1 MPIGGDSLR
10 IGVDALTKS
19 DDVLL
24 ELNRRFAAYMKS
36 VFPFQYEG
44 KVYQLINNY
53 VTSLHMRCDVCGTYP
68 IFEVSIIRSE
78 NGDQLSV
85 GNDCIDRLTKREVSG
100 WFKNYRKKR
109 ENVIRNR
116 KYIDGL
122 SLVLDGSLRNEFALK
137 ITDSDIKR
145 LSLLLEKLINGFNP
159 DRRESQLAECYIR
172 RTKYA

>member
-1 MPIGGDSLR
+1 MAALVSELR
-10 IGVDALTKS
+10 LDALTKS
-19 DDVLL
+19 DDILL

-53 VTSLHMRCDVCGTYP
+53 VTLRHMRCDVCGTYP

-78 NGDQLSV
+78 DGQQLTV
-85 GNDCIDRLTKREVSG
+85 GNNCLDRLTKLKVSG

-122 SLVLDGSLRNEFALK
+122 SLILDGSLRNELDFK

-145 LSLLLEKLINGFNP
+145 ISLLLEKLINGFNP
-159 DRRESQLAECYIR
+159 DRRESQLADCYIR
-172 RTKYA
+172 RTEYA

>member
-1 MPIGGDSLR
+1 MVTIVSELRLDSL
-10 IGVDALTKS
+10 IKA

-24 ELNRRFAAYMKS
+24 ELNRKFAAYMAS
-36 VFPFQYEG
+36 VFQFQYAG

-53 VTSLHMRCDVCGTYP
+53 VASPHMRCDVCGNYP

-78 NGDQLSV
+78 DGQQLHV
-85 GNDCIDRLTKREVSG
+85 GNNCIDRLTHRKVSK

-109 ENVIRNR
+109 ENIIRNR

-122 SLVLDGSLRNEFALK
+122 SLILNDSRRNGLTFPISDSEIKK
-137 ITDSDIKR
+137 IN
-145 LSLLLEKLINGFNP
+145 LVLEKMVNGLNP
-159 DRRESQLAECYIR
+159 NGREEQIAECYIR

>member
-1 MPIGGDSLR
+1 MALVSELR
-10 IGVDALTKS
+10 LDALAKS

-53 VTSLHMRCDVCGTYP
+53 VTLRHMRCDVCGTCP

-78 NGDQLSV
+78 DGQQLTV
-85 GNDCIDRLTKREVSG
+85 GNNCIDRLTKLEVSG

-109 ENVIRNR
+109 ETVLRNR

-122 SLVLDGSLRNEFALK
+122 SLILEGSLRNELAFR

-145 LSLLLEKLINGFNP
+145 MSLLLEKLINGFNP

-172 RTKYA
+172 RTEYA

>member
-1 MPIGGDSLR
+1 MAALVSELR
-10 IGVDALTKS
+10 LDALTKS
-19 DDVLL
+19 DDILL

-53 VTSLHMRCDVCGTYP
+53 VTLRHMRCEVCGTYP

-78 NGDQLSV
+78 DGQQLTV
-85 GNDCIDRLTKREVSG
+85 GNNCLDRLTKRKVSG

-109 ENVIRNR
+109 ETVLRNR

-122 SLVLDGSLRNEFALK
+122 SLILDGSLRNELAFK

-145 LSLLLEKLINGFNP
+145 ISLLLEKLINGFNP

-172 RTKYA
+172 RTEYA

>member
-1 MPIGGDSLR
+1 M
-10 IGVDALTKS
+10 TKS
-19 DDVLL
+19 DDILL

-53 VTSLHMRCDVCGTYP
+53 VTLRHMRCDVCGTYP

-78 NGDQLSV
+78 DGQQLTV
-85 GNDCIDRLTKREVSG
+85 GNNCLDRLTKLKVSG

-109 ENVIRNR
+109 EAVLINR

-122 SLVLDGSLRNEFALK
+122 SLILDGSLRNELDFK

-145 LSLLLEKLINGFNP
+145 ISLLLEKLINGFNP
-159 DRRESQLAECYIR
+159 DRRESQLADCYIR
-172 RTKYA
+172 RTEYA

>member
-1 MPIGGDSLR
+1 MAALVSELR
-10 IGVDALTKS
+10 LDALTKS
-19 DDVLL
+19 DDILL

-53 VTSLHMRCDVCGTYP
+53 VTLRHMRCDVCGTYP

-78 NGDQLSV
+78 DGQQLTV
-85 GNDCIDRLTKREVSG
+85 GNNCLDRLTKCKVSG

-109 ENVIRNR
+109 EAVLRNR

-122 SLVLDGSLRNEFALK
+122 SLILDGSLRNELDFK

-145 LSLLLEKLINGFNP
+145 ISLLLEKLINGFNP
-159 DRRESQLAECYIR
+159 DRRESQLADCYIR
-172 RTKYA
+172 RTEYA

>member
-1 MPIGGDSLR
+1 
-10 IGVDALTKS
+10 
-19 DDVLL
+19 
-24 ELNRRFAAYMKS
+24 MKS

-53 VTSLHMRCDVCGTYP
+53 VTSLHMRCDVCGTHP

-78 NGDQLSV
+78 NGQQLAV
-85 GNDCIDRLTKREVSG
+85 GNNCIDRLTNRQVSS

-109 ENVIRNR
+109 ENIIRNR

-122 SLVLDGSLRNEFALK
+122 SLILNDSLRNELVFK
-137 ITDSDIKR
+137 ITESDIKR

-159 DRRESQLAECYIR
+159 DRRESQIAECYIR
-172 RTKYA
+172 RTK

>member
-1 MPIGGDSLR
+1 M
-10 IGVDALTKS
+10 TKS

-24 ELNRRFAAYMKS
+24 ELSRRLAAYMES

-68 IFEVSIIRSE
+68 IFEVSIIKGE
-78 NGDQLSV
+78 DGQQLNV
-85 GNDCIDRLTKREVSG
+85 GNNCIDRLTNRQLSS
-100 WFKNYRKKR
+100 WFKNYREKR
-109 ENVIRNR
+109 ENIIRNR

-137 ITDSDIKR
+137 ITDSDIER

-159 DRRESQLAECYIR
+159 DRRESQLAECYIK